1 MRFDVQYSTMS
12 PVLPFDILDL
22 IIDIFGE
29 NKDINLLRELAL
41 VCHSFLQICHSF
53 LQICSKQL
61 FATVELN
68 DVPMNNRSSNLKK
81 RFVKLLEKRPDVV
94 KYIRKLKY
102 KVSSDLIRQFMHPYS
117 SSDDDLLSPI
127 LPNFLRTIPRLNCLK
142 IDASG
147 LRLEFIELF
156 LKISVSSPHA
166 SSGP

>member
-22 IIDIFGE
+22 IIDIVGE

-41 VCHSFLQICHSF
+41 VCHSF

-117 SSDDDLLSPI
+117 SSESDDDLLSPI

-147 LRLEFIELF
+147 LILEFIELF